1 MAGAAE
7 GSQAVVVGFPQ
18 DGGVMAGT
26 ILCGVTDSPEGR
38 GAAELADAL
47 SERLGLR
54 LVLAHV
60 VDGIRVVGVEESLTA
75 VQGRQGGERLLRAVA
90 RDLGAGRE
98 LELRLAHGER
108 AERLAQLAGEEG
120 ADLIVI
126 GSRPMGLRGRRLRWK
141 LARELEAATPVPVLV
156 APPQSRKRKDRRL
169 AETSVGL
176 KAASVG

>member
-1 MAGAAE
+1 
-7 GSQAVVVGFPQ
+7 
-18 DGGVMAGT
+18 MAGT

-60 VDGIRVVGVEESLTA
+60 VDGIRVEGVEDSLTA
-75 VQGRQGGERLLRAVA
+75 VQGRQGGERLLRAIA
-90 RDLGAGRE
+90 RDLGTDRE

-126 GSRPMGLRGRRLRWK
+126 GSRTMGLRGRRLRWNF
-141 LARELEAATPVPVLV
+141 ARELEAATPVPVLI
-156 APPQSRKRKDRRL
+156 ALPQSRKRQDRRQP
-169 AETSVGL
+169 ETSVGL
-176 KAASVG
+176 NAA

>member
-1 MAGAAE
+1 
-7 GSQAVVVGFPQ
+7 
-18 DGGVMAGT
+18 MAGT
-26 ILCGVTDSPEGR
+26 ILCGVSDSPEGR
-38 GAAELADAL
+38 AAAEVADEL
-47 SERLGLR
+47 SGRLGLR

-60 VDGIRVVGVEESLTA
+60 VDGIRVVGDEESLTA
-75 VQGRQGGERLLRAVA
+75 VQGRLGGERLLRAIA
-90 RDLGAGRE
+90 RDLGAGLGAGRE
-98 LELRLAHGER
+98 FELRLVHGPR

-156 APPQSRKRKDRRL
+156 APPQSRKRQDRRL
-169 AETSVGL
+169 AETDVGL

>member
-1 MAGAAE
+1 
-7 GSQAVVVGFPQ
+7 
-18 DGGVMAGT
+18 MAGT

-60 VDGIRVVGVEESLTA
+60 VDGIRVEGVEDSLTA
-75 VQGRQGGERLLRAVA
+75 VQGRQGGERLLRAIA
-90 RDLGAGRE
+90 RDLGTDRE

-156 APPQSRKRKDRRL
+156 APPQTRKRRDRRL
-169 AETSVGL
+169 SDASAGL

>member
-1 MAGAAE
+1 
-7 GSQAVVVGFPQ
+7 
-18 DGGVMAGT
+18 MAGT
-26 ILCGVTDSPEGR
+26 ILCGVTDSPEAR

-126 GSRPMGLRGRRLRWK
+126 GSRPIGLRGRRLRPGDVAFVAVGK
-141 LARELEAATPVPVLV
+141 EHHFVDYELISVMVLFAR
-156 APPQSRKRKDRRL
+156 
-169 AETSVGL
+169 G
-176 KAASVG
+176 G